1 MRRILLSLV
10 IAGLFA
16 LAASLQASES
26 CDTAT
31 LKASLQGQL
40 ERLDDEPVAAIMA
53 IIDLAL
59 NALHGCAEDNYS
71 FSGTLGAQPVL
82 GPIPL
87 AEGYYIMAMTTSGG
101 GRIVGTALE
110 GCGKDADGTLQ
121 SFTESQAMR
130 GAENLF
136 QIEGECTLYLE
147 LSKITAPWTLT
158 IDKVR

>member
-1 MRRILLSLV
+1 MRRILLSLL
-10 IAGLFA
+10 IAGLFL
-16 LAASLQASES
+16 LAASFQASES

-40 ERLDDEPVAAIMA
+40 ERLDDEPFATIIAIL
-53 IIDLAL
+53 DLAMD
-59 NALHGCAEDNYS
+59 ALHGCADDNFS
-71 FSGTLGAQPVL
+71 FSGSLGAQPVL

-87 AEGYYIMAMTTSGG
+87 SEGYYIMAMTTQGG

-110 GCGKDADGTLQ
+110 GCGKDASGTLQ
-121 SFTESQAMR
+121 TFTESQAIR
-130 GAENLF
+130 GAESLF